1 MKDVQ
6 DASEVRQ
13 RTSLL
18 CCSRQASI
26 ALFFAVCHSC
36 ARPRRYFRLCFKPPE
51 QRSPDPPF
59 QTPSPPRPL
68 PNTLPRPLEWFT
80 ETKTDRQDSCHLPCK
95 IRQPPWFHCVL
106 HPLARQL
113 YSHHPLHQ
121 CAPHCSFQIP
131 TSPSPSGACRA
142 HTDHVQYSSC
152 ERNAKQAK
160 KCRLHFE
167 LGLAGKHRKRLN
179 GYKSTVLVQWEP
191 VTLLSEHAR
200 CWQLRLQS
208 TNRPEIE

>member
-1 MKDVQ
+1 MR
-6 DASEVRQ
+6 EN
-13 RTSLL
+13 TSHNVAYTAAPGPVE
-18 CCSRQASI
+18 R
-26 ALFFAVCHSC
+26 
-36 ARPRRYFRLCFKPPE
+36 RPRRLRGKAADKFTVLLTTSIHRPFLRCLPLLCTPTTLFRLCFKPPE

-160 KCRLHFE
+160 KCRLH
-167 LGLAGKHRKRLN
+167 LAWLESIEN
-179 GYKSTVLVQWEP
+179 G
-191 VTLLSEHAR
+191 
-200 CWQLRLQS
+200 
-208 TNRPEIE
+208 